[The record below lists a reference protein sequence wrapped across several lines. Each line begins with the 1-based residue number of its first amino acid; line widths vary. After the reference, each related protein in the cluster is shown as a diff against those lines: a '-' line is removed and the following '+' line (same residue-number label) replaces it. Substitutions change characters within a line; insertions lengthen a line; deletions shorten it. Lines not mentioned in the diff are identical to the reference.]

1 MSTTETVKEKNEE
14 RLMRL
19 AYVIGVI
26 FGEKGRGRRSLRS
39 L

>member
-1 MSTTETVKEKNEE
+1 MSTPETVKEKNEE

-19 AYVIGVI
+19 ANVTGVGI
-26 FGEKGRGRRSLRS
+26 GEKGRGRRSLRS